1 MLSQD
6 FEDFELIISDNGSN
20 DRTETICGDFARRD
34 RRIRYS
40 RNDENRGVTWNYRRF
55 LELSEGDFFKYA
67 AYDDECCP
75 TMLRRCME
83 AMDGGDPTISL
94 VYTQSEFIDENSVP
108 VASERG
114 AKWDHV
120 ATAARTPH
128 ERLAHVIWRVLHG
141 HAQYGVIRA
150 AFLRR
155 VRPFGSVAADWAL
168 LAELAMMGKIVEVPE
183 VLFRLRKH
191 QANSW
196 SGNKPLQVLLWHNPN
211 VSGFEKILPFRIA
224 IVWQYIQAVCHAP
237 LSRSERIMC
246 LPVACLLPP
255 LRSLW
260 LWLLRVSAP
269 LRSYLRTVTGCKAL
283 FPSADT
289 R

>member
-1 MLSQD
+1 
-6 FEDFELIISDNGSN
+6 LIISDNGSN
-20 DRTETICGDFARRD
+20 DRTETICRDFARKD
-34 RRIRYS
+34 RRIRYF
-40 RNDENRGVTWNYRRF
+40 RNDENRGATWNWRRV

-67 AYDDECCP
+67 AYDDECYP

-83 AMDGGDPTISL
+83 VMGGDDPMIAL
-94 VYTQSEFIDENSVP
+94 VYTQSEFIDENSTL
-108 VASERG
+108 VAPERG
-114 AKWDHV
+114 ANWDRV

-128 ERLAHVIWRVLHG
+128 ERLTHVVWRVLHG

-155 VRPFGSVAADWAL
+155 ASPYGAIAADWVL

-196 SGNKPLQVLLWHNPN
+196 SSNRPLQVLLWHNPSA
-211 VSGFEKILPFRIA
+211 SGLEKILPFRMA
-224 IVWQYIQAVCHAP
+224 IIWQYIKSVCHAP
-237 LSRSERIMC
+237 LSRSERMVC
-246 LPVACLLPP
+246 LALACILPP

-260 LWLLRVSAP
+260 IWLLRVSGP
-269 LRSYLRTVTGCKAL
+269 IRSYLRAATGWKPLC
-283 FPSADT
+283 PSAGKH
-289 R
+289 